1 MDDEYSKRKVIFED
15 EEKESNL
22 DYDSPDQVAVDFED
36 EEEYGIE
43 DLISDLESGDSD
55 IGFDD
60 IDLSDFDEED
70 DYTLEDLMKELESEE
85 EEEDVGDTDSDNLEV
100 NNKYDAK
107 DFVSFLESEND
118 GLEPISVE
126 DDLESEDN
134 SSLMDEEN
142 EETSLK
148 IQNESIKLDLWLEK
162 CVDQKFIDSFLKYK
176 SITIDI
182 GSSPLSEIMSTFEL
196 EDLLKF
202 KYKSNLKEFKNS
214 LKELFLPLGVMQIVD
229 IATKHHVSVSLTKDG
244 LITNFLKK
252 FSMYELVVIFNEE
265 GLKINDYLNISVLE
279 QIYLSTDSKLE
290 KISKSLLSKDAN
302 SKYEMISS
310 IVNQYSDK
318 YLISKDIFKGDD
330 L

>member
-1 MDDEYSKRKVIFED
+1 MK
-15 EEKESNL
+15 
-22 DYDSPDQVAVDFED
+22 
-36 EEEYGIE
+36 
-43 DLISDLESGDSD
+43 DLESD
-55 IGFDD
+55 
-60 IDLSDFDEED
+60 DEED
-70 DYTLEDLMKELESEE
+70 VD
-85 EEEDVGDTDSDNLEV
+85 DTDSDNLEV
-100 NNKYDAK
+100 SNKYDAE
-107 DFVSFLESEND
+107 DFVSFLESDDESD
-118 GLEPISVE
+118 LEPISGE
-126 DDLESEDN
+126 DDSESDDEI
-134 SSLMDEEN
+134 SLMDEED

-148 IQNESIKLDLWLEK
+148 IQNESIKLDLWLKE
-162 CVDQKFIDSFLKYK
+162 CVGQNFIDSFLKYK
-176 SITIDI
+176 SITVGI
-182 GSSPLSEIMSTFEL
+182 GNSPLSEIISTFEL

-202 KYKSNLKEFKNS
+202 KYKSNLKEFTNS